1 MFKRITREINFSG
14 DNIPVIVLGAFICC
28 IGGVFLWV
36 SGDSNWYY
44 TKVLHMD
51 YVVMPLGII
60 FVIWLIAYALSG
72 FVLAMS
78 CLADRVCCNGRFIG
92 LRCAFIGGFGYL
104 MMLLW
109 YVLSF
114 CTRLAFFGIILLILS
129 IVAFGIIFVVT
140 RRTFLLLN
148 VAIILIEV
156 VQVYFLCFS
165 FSLYLLI

>member
-1 MFKRITREINFSG
+1 MFKRIKREIDFIG
-14 DNIPVIVLGAFICC
+14 DNIPVIILGVFICC
-28 IGGVFLWV
+28 IGGIFLWV

-44 TKVLHMD
+44 AKSMHMD
-51 YVVMPLGII
+51 GVMPLEIV
-60 FVIWLIAYALSG
+60 FVIWLLIYALSG

-78 CLADRVCCNGRFIG
+78 CLADRVCCSGRFLG

-109 YVLSF
+109 YVLLF

-129 IVAFGIIFVVT
+129 IIAFGIIFVVI

-148 VAIILIEV
+148 LAIILIEI
-156 VQVYFLCFS
+156 VQIYFLCFS
-165 FSLYLLI
+165 FLLYLLI